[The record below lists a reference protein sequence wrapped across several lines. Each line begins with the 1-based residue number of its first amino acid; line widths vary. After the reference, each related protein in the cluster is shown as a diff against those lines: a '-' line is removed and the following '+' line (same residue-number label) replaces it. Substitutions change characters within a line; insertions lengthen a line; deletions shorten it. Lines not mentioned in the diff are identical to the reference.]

1 MTRYPIFDGHN
12 DVLLRLWLKKSAKAV
27 SDFID
32 GESEGQLDLPR
43 MHDGG
48 FAGGLFAIY
57 TPSPDDGVDRSGLNP
72 PPYLPV
78 SQEIAAQATLEMAN
92 VLFAIEREVP
102 NKGFQICR
110 SIADIRGAM
119 AMGAI
124 AAVMHI
130 EGAEAI
136 GASLQ
141 GLEKLHAMGLR
152 SIGPVWSRDNVFGQG
167 VPFQF
172 PHSPDTGEGLTEAG
186 KALVRECNRLRIM
199 LDVSHLNLKG
209 FWDLAGLTDAPLVA
223 SHSNVHALSRSTRNL
238 FDDQLRAIGESGGIV
253 GLNYALDFLQDDGV
267 LHPEIPP
274 SEMIRHLDHM
284 LRLAGEDCV
293 GLGSD
298 FDGAAIPE
306 FIKDASGLPRL
317 VEAME
322 NAGYG
327 EALIA
332 KITSENWLRVL
343 EKTWGH

>member
-1 MTRYPIFDGHN
+1 MNYPVFDGHN
-12 DVLLRLWLKKSAKAV
+12 DVLLRLWLKKSTRAV

-32 GESEGQLDLPR
+32 GENDGQLDLPR

-48 FAGGLFAIY
+48 FVGGLFAIY
-57 TPSPDDGVDRSGLNP
+57 TPSPDDGVDRSSLNP

-78 SQEIAAQATLEMAN
+78 PNEFAAQATLEMAN
-92 VLFAIEREVP
+92 VLFAIEREAP
-102 NKGFQICR
+102 NSGFQICR
-110 SIADIRGAM
+110 SVADIRGAI

-124 AAVMHI
+124 AAVLHI

-136 GASLQ
+136 GPSCQ
-141 GLEKLHAMGLR
+141 GLEELHAMGLR

-167 VPFQF
+167 VPFQH
-172 PHSPDTGEGLTEAG
+172 PSTPDIGEGLTDAG
-186 KALVRECNRLRIM
+186 KTLVRECNRLRLM

-209 FWDLAGLTDAPLVA
+209 FWDVVRLSNAPIVA
-223 SHSNVHALSRSTRNL
+223 SHSNVHALSRSSRNL
-238 FDDQLRAIGESGGIV
+238 MDDQLRAIGTSGGIV

-267 LHPEIPP
+267 LHPDLPP

-298 FDGAAIPE
+298 FDGAAIPN
-306 FIKDASGLPRL
+306 FIGDVSGLPRL
-317 VEAME
+317 VGAME
-322 NAGYG
+322 SAGYG
-327 EALIA
+327 ETLIR

-343 EKTWGH
+343 GKTWGH

>member
-1 MTRYPIFDGHN
+1 MNYPIFDGHN

-32 GESEGQLDLPR
+32 GEPVGHLDLPR

-57 TPSPDDGVDRSGLNP
+57 TPSPNDGVDRSGLNP

-78 SQEIAAQATLEMAN
+78 HQESAAQATLEMAN
-92 VLFAIEREVP
+92 ILFALERDAP
-102 NKGFQICR
+102 NHGFQICR
-110 SIADIRGAM
+110 SVADIRSAM
-119 AMGAI
+119 AVGAI
-124 AAVMHI
+124 AAVLHI

-136 GASLQ
+136 GNSGQ
-141 GLEKLHAMGLR
+141 GLEELYAMGLR

-167 VPFQF
+167 VPFQH
-172 PHSPDTGEGLTEAG
+172 PSSPDIGEGLTDAG

-209 FWDLAGLTDAPLVA
+209 FRDVARLSNAPIVA
-223 SHSNVHALSRSTRNL
+223 SHSNVHALSRSSRNV

-253 GLNYALDFLQDDGV
+253 GLNFALDFLQDDGA
-267 LHPEIPP
+267 LHPELLP

-298 FDGAAIPE
+298 FDGAAVPN
-306 FIKDASGLPRL
+306 FIGDVTGLPRL
-317 VEAME
+317 VGAME
-322 NAGYG
+322 TAGYG

-343 EKTWGH
+343 ERTWGN